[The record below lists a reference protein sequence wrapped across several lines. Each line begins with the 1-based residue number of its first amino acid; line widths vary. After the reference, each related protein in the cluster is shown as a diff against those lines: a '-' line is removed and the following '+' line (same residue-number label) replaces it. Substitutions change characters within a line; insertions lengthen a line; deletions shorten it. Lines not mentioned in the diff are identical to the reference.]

1 MPIANHF
8 YVHYQKE
15 NWFFALDL
23 VLDDFLQVYRGGV
36 EVLVLGVFLEV
47 RVAVDEH
54 VEEEKRVGRDANLTN
69 QGQIISSENWGRCE
83 GGGNFACED
92 FV

>member
-1 MPIANHF
+1 
-8 YVHYQKE
+8 
-15 NWFFALDL
+15 
-23 VLDDFLQVYRGGV
+23 
-36 EVLVLGVFLEV
+36 V